1 MEEYDEGVSIVPPTC
16 PTCDQPASRSLAG
29 PEHDWECGNEACP
42 EFGQALEAHERQEK
56 VAESASPT
64 GHA

>member
-1 MEEYDEGVSIVPPTC
+1 VPPTC

-42 EFGQALEAHERQEK
+42 EFGQALEAHERPEK
-56 VAESASPT
+56 VAESASPP